1 MQRSEGLVFFDAIKS
16 YLRGRR
22 LWLAAAVLALLF
34 VVYGASR
41 NSANELYLTAP
52 VERGIIAKYVKA
64 TGVVEP
70 VVTVDVSSQLSG
82 RVADVLVNFNDAVKQ
97 GQVIARLDPEAY
109 DAQVGQAKAALKV
122 AQANALLQKE
132 TIERARALLA
142 SAETALRVEQAQIE
156 VEQTKQ
162 AERERDYQRFLKL
175 AQSASIA
182 DQEVTHA
189 RALRD
194 EGTASMRVLEQQVSL
209 KAEAVEIAKTEIA
222 MAQANL
228 ANADAVVEQKQA
240 ALNQAEVDRE
250 RTEIRAPIDGI
261 VIQRDVNAGQTV
273 AVTLEAKTLFKIA
286 HDLREM
292 QVRGRIDEADVGRLK
307 VGQRATF
314 TVDAYPDKKFD
325 GQILQ
330 IRKSPETTQN
340 VVTYTA
346 VISAPNPDLLLLPGM
361 TATLQIT
368 VSETAAMLKI
378 PAQALRFKPSGRAGD
393 EQESGAVAAPAP
405 SRKTV
410 WVLDDTGT
418 IKPIQVSLAE
428 SDGDSV
434 AISDGNIRAGD
445 KVVVGVA
452 TPRSRTGFFGFHLG
466 Y

>member
-1 MQRSEGLVFFDAIKS
+1 M
-16 YLRGRR
+16 
-22 LWLAAAVLALLF
+22 AAGLALLF
-34 VVYGASR
+34 IVYGVSR
-41 NSANELYLTAP
+41 NSADELYVSVP
-52 VERGIIAKYVKA
+52 VERGVIAKYVKA

-82 RVADVLVNFNDAVKQ
+82 RVAEVLVNFNDTVKQ

-122 AQANALLQKE
+122 AEANALLQRK
-132 TIERARALLA
+132 TIERAQAALG
-142 SAETALRVEQAQIE
+142 SAETALRVEQAQKD
-156 VEQTKQ
+156 VENTKQ

-194 EGTASMRVLEQQVSL
+194 EGTASLRVLEQQIGL
-209 KAEAVEIAKTEIA
+209 KAEAVDIAKTEIA

-250 RTEIRAPIDGI
+250 RTEIRAPIDGV

-273 AVTLEAKTLFKIA
+273 AVTFEAKTLFKIA

-292 QVRGRIDEADVGRLK
+292 QVRGRIDEADVGKLK
-307 VGQRATF
+307 VGQHATF
-314 TVDAYPDKKFD
+314 TVDAYPDKSFA
-325 GQILQ
+325 GQVLQ

-361 TATLQIT
+361 TATLQVA

-378 PAQALRFKPSGRAGD
+378 PSQALRFKPPGRGGD
-393 EQESGAVAAPAP
+393 ELQTGAVAAPAP

-410 WVLDDTGT
+410 WVLGSNGT
-418 IKPIQVSLAE
+418 IRPVQVSLGA
-428 SDGDSV
+428 SDGETV
-434 AISDGNIRAGD
+434 AIADGNIREGD

-452 TPRSRTGFFGFHLG
+452 TPRSRTGFFGIHLG